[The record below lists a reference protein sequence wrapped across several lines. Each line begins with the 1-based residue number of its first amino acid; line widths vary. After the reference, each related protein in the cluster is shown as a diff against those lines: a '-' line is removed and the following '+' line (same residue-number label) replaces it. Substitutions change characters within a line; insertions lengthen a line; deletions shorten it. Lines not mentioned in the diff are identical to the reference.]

1 MSRKLIGKF
10 GVEFWI
16 DGPTGL
22 PVDKKTIDE
31 VIMYAALGIAHAT
44 ASILRLF
51 FSDVG
56 INVLPI
62 NWVEEEEM
70 AEQPIAEI
78 APYQLALP
86 STDLHETH
94 PT

>member
-10 GVEFWI
+10 GVEFWV
-16 DGPTGL
+16 DEPTGL
-22 PVDKKTIDE
+22 PVEKKTVDE

-56 INVLPI
+56 VNALPI
-62 NWVEEEEM
+62 NWVEGEEM
-70 AEQPIAEI
+70 GEQLIAEME
-78 APYQLALP
+78 PLLLTRP
-86 STDLHETH
+86 SFVSDETH
-94 PT
+94 TG